1 MYSKVLLTPL
11 VKSRIEHL
19 EKIQKIA
26 MDLFVKKNEDY
37 DNAFNEFCII
47 GILMKIRDKIQTA
60 INNNKESILFINDES
75 MKNTLIDLQNYAA
88 IGLMVFEENEKN
100 LDLANEK
107 FQIDKN

>member
-1 MYSKVLLTPL
+1 M
-11 VKSRIEHL
+11 
-19 EKIQKIA
+19 EKKI
-26 MDLFVKKNEDY
+26 EDY
-37 DNAFNEFCII
+37 VNAFNEFGII

>member
-1 MYSKVLLTPL
+1 MSL
-11 VKSRIEHL
+11 
-19 EKIQKIA
+19 
-26 MDLFVKKNEDY
+26 
-37 DNAFNEFCII
+37 
-47 GILMKIRDKIQTA
+47 RDKIQTA